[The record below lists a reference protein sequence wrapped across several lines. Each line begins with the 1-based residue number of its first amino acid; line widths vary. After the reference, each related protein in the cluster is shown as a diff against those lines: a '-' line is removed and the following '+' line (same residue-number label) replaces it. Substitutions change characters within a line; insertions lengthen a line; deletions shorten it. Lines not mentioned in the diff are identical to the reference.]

1 MSIYILYIYV
11 YIYIYI
17 YIYITYITHVI
28 YKFFVKLYF
37 KVYFFKFI
45 TKMFFTTFFVYKKMV
60 NNYYQKRNKRLRKEP
75 CERYE
80 NLSKEEKHKIQKKGA
95 RKI

>member
-1 MSIYILYIYV
+1 M

-45 TKMFFTTFFVYKKMV
+45 TKMFFTTFFVYIKMV

-80 NLSKEEKHKIQKKGA
+80 NLSKEEKHKIQKKGS
-95 RKI
+95 RKISKFC